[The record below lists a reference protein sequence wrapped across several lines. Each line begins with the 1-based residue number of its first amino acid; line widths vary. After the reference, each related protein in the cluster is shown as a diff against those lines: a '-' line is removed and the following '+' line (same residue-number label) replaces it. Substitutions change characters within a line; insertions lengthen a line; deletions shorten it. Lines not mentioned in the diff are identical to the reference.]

1 MLRSRHQRTL
11 ERIFTTPT
19 PSGIRWAEVIS
30 LMRALDVEISERA
43 GSRVLFRQGSTRV
56 VVHRPHEPNL
66 DQAAVRTIA
75 AFLARLGVT
84 S

>member
-1 MLRSRHQRTL
+1 MRSRHQRTL
-11 ERIFTTPT
+11 ERIFARPT
-19 PSGIRWAEVIS
+19 PSDIRWADVIS

-43 GSRVLFRQGSTRV
+43 GSRVLFRQGPTRV
-56 VVHRPHEPNL
+56 VVDRPHEPNL

-75 AFLARLGVT
+75 GFLDRLGVT